1 MQGTEQVIAGV
12 LLSAAT
18 GTMAWV
24 VKSLLALMR
33 DQARLV
39 ERVGAL
45 TRDSEQAQLRVGEL
59 LDRVAV
65 RLDDLD
71 RRIAH
76 LEGARWGHITGGAVN
91 PARWRIEER

>member
-1 MQGTEQVIAGV
+1 MQGIEQVIAGV

-76 LEGARWGHITGGAVN
+76 LEGAHWGHITGSAAN